1 MRLNDLASNLFFMF
15 DLIIKDG
22 TVIDGTGSPGV
33 KTDIAVSD
41 GKISDIGSF
50 DSSEAK
56 EIVNAED
63 MIVCPG
69 FIDPHTH
76 YDAQLFWDPYA
87 SPSNLHGVT
96 SVVMGNCGFSIAPIS
111 DASDAQYLGEMLV
124 QVEGMSAEA
133 LRLGVDWEW
142 NSFEDYLG
150 RLDGN
155 VGVNVA
161 AMVGHCALRR
171 TVMKDDAVKR
181 EATEDE
187 IAKMQKLLGEALE
200 AGGLGFSTSR
210 SFTHTDGDGLPVPS
224 RVASTEEVL
233 ALAEVCEKYPGT
245 TLEWVADGCLN
256 GFSDEEVELMTQMS
270 LRARR
275 PLNWNVLTVDSARP
289 DDYRNQINACERVA
303 EEGGKAMALTMP
315 ILVGMTMHFHSFCA
329 LYKLPGWDEIMTLP
343 EDEKMQKLADP
354 SVRKFLEENAASP
367 EAGVFSRLTGWG
379 KYRIGETFSEE
390 NKGLDGRL
398 VSDIARERG
407 TRDFYA
413 LLDIVLA
420 DNLKTVLWPGPT
432 DDDPASWLM
441 RQTVWDHEEVM
452 IGGSDAGAHLDRMA
466 GASYPTEWIQDC
478 LTGREL
484 APVEK
489 AIEHMTDIPA
499 KFFGLVDRGR
509 IEEGFYADLV
519 IFNPDQINSQEL
531 KILNDLPGES
541 PRLYAGAEGI
551 DKVFVNGIL
560 TINGGL
566 PTEALPGVVL
576 RSGTHTVTNPIPA
589 DC

>member
-1 MRLNDLASNLFFMF
+1 MF
-15 DLIIKDG
+15 DLIIKNG
-22 TVIDGTGSPGV
+22 TVIDGTGSPGE
-33 KTDIAVSD
+33 KTDIALLG

-50 DSSEAK
+50 GESEAK
-56 EIVNAED
+56 EIINAEN

-111 DASDAQYLGEMLV
+111 DPSDAEYLGAMLV

-150 RLDGN
+150 RLDGR

-171 TVMKDDAVKR
+171 TVMKEDAVKR
-181 EATEDE
+181 EATVDE
-187 IAKMQKLLGEALE
+187 IAKMQQLLGEALE

-224 RVASTEEVL
+224 RVASVEEVL

-256 GFSDEEVELMTQMS
+256 GFSDEEVDLMTQMS

-289 DDYRNQINACERVA
+289 DDYRNQISACERVA
-303 EEGGKAMALTMP
+303 EKGGRAMALTMP
-315 ILVGMTMHFHSFCA
+315 ILVGMTMHFHSYCA
-329 LYKLPGWDEIMTLP
+329 LYKLPGWEEIMTLP
-343 EDEKMQKLADP
+343 EGEKKQKLADF
-354 SVRKFLEENAASP
+354 SVRKLLEEKAASP

-379 KYRIGETFSEE
+379 KYRIGETFSDE
-390 NKGLDGRL
+390 NKGLDGKL

-407 TRDFYA
+407 QRDFYT

-420 DNLKTVLWPGPT
+420 DDLKTVLWPGPT

-441 RQTVWDHEEVM
+441 RQTIWDHEEVM

-466 GASYPTEWIQDC
+466 GASYPTEWIRDC
-478 LTGREL
+478 LSGRKL
-484 APVEK
+484 TTIEK
-489 AIEHMTDIPA
+489 AIEHMTDVPA
-499 KFFGLVDRGR
+499 KFFGLVNRGR
-509 IEEGFYADLV
+509 IEKGFCADLV
-519 IFNPDQINSQEL
+519 IFDPDQINSQEL
-531 KILNDLPGES
+531 RVLNDLPGES
-541 PRLYAGAEGI
+541 PRLYGGAEGI

-560 TINGGL
+560 TINDGK
-566 PTEALPGVVL
+566 PTESLSGIVL